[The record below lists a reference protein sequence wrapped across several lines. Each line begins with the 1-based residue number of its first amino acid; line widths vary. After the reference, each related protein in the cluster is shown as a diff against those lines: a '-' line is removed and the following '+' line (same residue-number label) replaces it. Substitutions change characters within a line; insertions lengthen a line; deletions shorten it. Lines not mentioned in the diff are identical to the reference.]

1 MARTT
6 QRQHAGGEGRLAGN
20 VIAFIIVM
28 VLLLA
33 SFVAFAMSPEIGY
46 VPAFTLGLILF
57 ALAFFIPQQILGRS
71 DSHEVRDGS
80 CSCRRPVLPAWRRAG
95 RRLSRRVLVARRSVL
110 QLRGQPI
117 ADTADGLQPARGPRI
132 VAELAAEVA
141 DAPPRRHAR
150 PPR

>member
-6 QRQHAGGEGRLAGN
+6 QRQHAGEGRLAGN

-46 VPAFTLGLILF
+46 VPAFTLGLVLF

-71 DSHEVRDGS
+71 DSHEVR
-80 CSCRRPVLPAWRRAG
+80 
-95 RRLSRRVLVARRSVL
+95 
-110 QLRGQPI
+110 
-117 ADTADGLQPARGPRI
+117 
-132 VAELAAEVA
+132 
-141 DAPPRRHAR
+141 
-150 PPR
+150 